1 MFLERSNGQ
10 QQAIVLQV
18 SYFLCSQEDNL
29 QKMISAAG
37 IMEKDYGHMF
47 DLTVINDD
55 LQEVYEML
63 IAALTRLENER
74 QWVPVSWLQRH

>member
-1 MFLERSNGQ
+1 
-10 QQAIVLQV
+10 
-18 SYFLCSQEDNL
+18 
-29 QKMISAAG
+29 MISAAG